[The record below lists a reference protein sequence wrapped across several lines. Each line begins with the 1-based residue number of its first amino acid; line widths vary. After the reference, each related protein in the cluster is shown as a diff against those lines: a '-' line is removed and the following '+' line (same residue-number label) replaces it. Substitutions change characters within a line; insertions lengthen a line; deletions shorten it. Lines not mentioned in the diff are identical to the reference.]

1 MYSKITMFSLLLS
14 RVGVYN
20 DCMKKETVVTIRV
33 TPELKAIIQ
42 KLAEE
47 DDRTVAWMAR
57 KLIIEALE
65 SRNVLKEEKAEK
77 KTK

>member
-1 MYSKITMFSLLLS
+1 M
-14 RVGVYN
+14 
-20 DCMKKETVVTIRV
+20 VTIRV